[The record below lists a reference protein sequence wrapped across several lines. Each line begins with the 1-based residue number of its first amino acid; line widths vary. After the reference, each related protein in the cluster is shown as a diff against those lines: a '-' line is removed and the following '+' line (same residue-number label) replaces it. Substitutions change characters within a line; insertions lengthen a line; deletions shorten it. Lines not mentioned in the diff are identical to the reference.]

1 MSRVWWI
8 MLEQAGSLWLTV
20 DNASRQLSTAR
31 YGMIPLYKQVMA
43 AVSRTDNPHTII
55 DQGHLDDR

>member
-1 MSRVWWI
+1 
-8 MLEQAGSLWLTV
+8 MLEQAGSLWSTV
-20 DNASRQLSTAR
+20 DNAGRQLSTAR